1 MYTDWKKKIDK
12 RVTVASEI
20 QKSAFLAVQDGKKFK
35 SEEKVEESE
44 PEVAKPKV
52 GRPPKK

>member
-1 MYTDWKKKIDK
+1 MYTLEKEDRQ

-20 QKSAFLAVQDGKKFK
+20 QKSAFLACGRKEVK

-44 PEVAKPKV
+44 LEVAKPKV

>member
-1 MYTDWKKKIDK
+1 MYTLEKEDRQ

-20 QKSAFLAVQDGKKFK
+20 QKSAFLACGWKEVK
-35 SEEKVEESE
+35 SEEVEGTE

>member
-1 MYTDWKKKIDK
+1 MYTLEKEDRQ

-20 QKSAFLAVQDGKKFK
+20 QKSAFLACGWKEVEL
-35 SEEKVEESE
+35 EEKVEESE
-44 PEVAKPKV
+44 PVVAKPKA

>member
-1 MYTDWKKKIDK
+1 MYILEKEDRQ

-20 QKSAFLAVQDGKKFK
+20 QKSAFLACGWKEVKP
-35 SEEKVEESE
+35 EEKVGESE

>member
-1 MYTDWKKKIDK
+1 MYTLEKEDRQ

-20 QKSAFLAVQDGKKFK
+20 QKSAFLACGWKEVK
-35 SEEKVEESE
+35 SEEKSE
-44 PEVAKPKV
+44 PAVAKPKV

>member
-1 MYTDWKKKIDK
+1 MYTLEKEDRQ

-20 QKSAFLAVQDGKKFK
+20 QKSA
-35 SEEKVEESE
+35 EEEVEESE
-44 PEVAKPKV
+44 PVVAKPKV

>member
-1 MYTDWKKKIDK
+1 MYTLEKEDRQ

-20 QKSAFLAVQDGKKFK
+20 QKSAFLACGWKEVKL
-35 SEEKVEESE
+35 EEKVEEAE
-44 PEVAKPKV
+44 PAVAKPKV

>member
-1 MYTDWKKKIDK
+1 MYTLGKEDRQ

-20 QKSAFLAVQDGKKFK
+20 QKSAFLACGWKEVK